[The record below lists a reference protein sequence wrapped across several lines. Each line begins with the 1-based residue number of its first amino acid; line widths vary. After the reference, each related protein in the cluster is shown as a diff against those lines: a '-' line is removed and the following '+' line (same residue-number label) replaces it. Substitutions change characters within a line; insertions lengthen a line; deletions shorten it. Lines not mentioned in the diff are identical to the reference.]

1 MGRTAKVE
9 DAVVEQTVAEDA
21 VENQQA
27 TENQKKGEKLIR
39 FKIPL
44 GSADK
49 DRTDV
54 FVAVNGKSYL
64 IKRGVTNELPES
76 VVEVL
81 ENAEAQREYAIE
93 FEESARYKE

>member
-9 DAVVEQTVAEDA
+9 DAVVEQTATEDA
-21 VENQQA
+21 VVEQT
-27 TENQKKGEKLIR
+27 TENQKKGERLIR

-49 DRTDV
+49 DRADV
-54 FVAVNGKSYL
+54 FVVNGKSYL
-64 IKRGVTNELPES
+64 IKRGVPTELPES

-93 FEESARYKE
+93 IEESARYKE

>member
-9 DAVVEQTVAEDA
+9 DAVVEQAAVEDA
-21 VENQQA
+21 VVKQDAEP
-27 TENQKKGEKLIR
+27 QKKGEKLIR

-49 DRTDV
+49 DRADV

-64 IKRGVTNELPES
+64 IKRGVPTELPES
-76 VVEVL
+76 VVDNCTGKRIGDPGSRKTDRDTV
-81 ENAEAQREYAIE
+81 R
-93 FEESARYKE
+93 

>member
-9 DAVVEQTVAEDA
+9 DAVVEQT
-21 VENQQA
+21 
-27 TENQKKGEKLIR
+27 TENQKNGEKLIR

-49 DRTDV
+49 DRADV

>member
-9 DAVVEQTVAEDA
+9 DAVVEQAAVEDA
-21 VENQQA
+21 VVKQDAEP
-27 TENQKKGEKLIR
+27 QKKGEKLIR

-49 DRTDV
+49 DRADV

-64 IKRGVTNELPES
+64 IKES

-93 FEESARYKE
+93 IEESARYKE

>member
-9 DAVVEQTVAEDA
+9 DAVVEQAAVEDA
-21 VENQQA
+21 VVKQDAEP
-27 TENQKKGEKLIR
+27 QKKGEKLIR

-49 DRTDV
+49 DRADV

-64 IKRGVTNELPES
+64 IKRGVPTELPES

-93 FEESARYKE
+93 FEESARYKD

>member
-9 DAVVEQTVAEDA
+9 DAVVEQIATEDA
-21 VENQQA
+21 VVEQT
-27 TENQKKGEKLIR
+27 TENQKKGERLIR

-49 DRTDV
+49 DRADV

>member
-9 DAVVEQTVAEDA
+9 DAVVEQAAVEDA
-21 VENQQA
+21 VVKQDAEP
-27 TENQKKGEKLIR
+27 QKKGEKLIR

-49 DRTDV
+49 DRADV

-64 IKRGVTNELPES
+64 IKRGVPTEL
-76 VVEVL
+76 L

-93 FEESARYKE
+93 IEESARYKE

>member
-1 MGRTAKVE
+1 MQSTEKGREA
-9 DAVVEQTVAEDA
+9 DQIQD
-21 VENQQA
+21 
-27 TENQKKGEKLIR
+27 
-39 FKIPL
+39 PL

-49 DRTDV
+49 DRADV

-64 IKRGVTNELPES
+64 IKRGVPTELPES

-93 FEESARYKE
+93 IEESARYKE